1 MHGTEM
7 LTQLSLNNSII
18 KTIKLEE
25 GIFFVTK
32 ILIRKKCS
40 VNTCVLCNKKPNN
53 HSIVADRWKKMWRTS
68 RCWRTLV
75 NIYQWKVPIKAS
87 LSSIENSCGLE
98 MKQLWLVWEQSRL
111 EMAQLVHITTLFLL
125 IILWAS
131 PGCRGQRGES
141 QVSLIVL

>member
-1 MHGTEM
+1 MSNYHLTSSPCDKQWCAEYPHTHHSPHQGLQISLWQPSGSVGPTVYSSRFKMGRQRERERERKMHGTEM

-68 RCWRTLV
+68 RC
-75 NIYQWKVPIKAS
+75 
-87 LSSIENSCGLE
+87 
-98 MKQLWLVWEQSRL
+98 
-111 EMAQLVHITTLFLL
+111 
-125 IILWAS
+125 
-131 PGCRGQRGES
+131 
-141 QVSLIVL
+141 